1 MDFSVRSANSLRPL
15 RSNTPVIVGIP
26 VSLTGQFWVQGR
38 QTLAGIR
45 AWVEDVNRR
54 GGLTIGKASPR
65 PARLVYYDDASNRP
79 TVREVTKR
87 LIVEDRVDV
96 LIGPYSSTLTTA
108 AAEVAREH
116 GKLMWNQGGASPNV
130 YRRGNPW
137 IVGVLTPATDYL
149 AGLLESVRRSSPTAQ
164 TLALV
169 RAKTGAFPR
178 DICSGVLKRA
188 SGLGFRTVL
197 SNEFDAAARDF
208 GDVVAEVNRA
218 GPDVLIVAGRFQN
231 DLLLSEHLASSDA
244 RVGAVAVVAAGVQQF
259 HDRLGPRSE
268 RFIGPSQWE
277 PHAGGTVEH
286 GPTANEVI
294 ASLGRAGH
302 TAVDYPMAQA
312 YAVGVVAR
320 RCLEEAGTT
329 DSPALRRTASAMD
342 FSTFYGRF
350 KIDATGRPTDRQAL
364 LVQWQHGRKVIVW
377 PPESAQGEL
386 AYPWR

>member
-1 MDFSVRSANSLRPL
+1 MASALNNPVR
-15 RSNTPVIVGIP
+15 VGIP
-26 VSLTGQFWVQGR
+26 VSLTGQFRVQGR

-45 AWVEDVNRR
+45 AWTDDVNRS
-54 GGLTIGKASPR
+54 GGLTIGDVVHR
-65 PARLVYYDDASNRP
+65 PPRLVYYDDASNRAV
-79 TVREVTKR
+79 VRAVTKR

-96 LIGPYSSTLTTA
+96 LIGPYSSMLTTA

-169 RAKTGAFPR
+169 RAKTGAFPK

-188 SGLGFRTVL
+188 SGLGFQTVL
-197 SNEFDAAARDF
+197 SDQFDVAAQDF
-208 GDVVAEVNRA
+208 GDVVAEVNRT
-218 GPDVLIVAGRFQN
+218 GPDVVIVAGRFQN
-231 DLLLSEHLASSDA
+231 DLLLSEQLASSGS

-268 RFIGPSQWE
+268 KFIGPSQWE
-277 PHAGGTVEH
+277 PDAGYRVEH

-329 DSPALRRTASAMD
+329 DSLALRRAASAMN

-350 KIDATGRPTDRQAL
+350 KIDGTGCPTGRQTL

-377 PPESAQGEL
+377 PPESAQGGL
-386 AYPWR
+386 AYPWQ

>member
-1 MDFSVRSANSLRPL
+1 MASAFNI
-15 RSNTPVIVGIP
+15 PVKVGIP
-26 VSLTGQFWVQGR
+26 VSLTGQFRVQGR

-45 AWVEDVNRR
+45 AWAGDVNRS
-54 GGLTIGKASPR
+54 GGLTIGDASTR
-65 PARLVYYDDASNRP
+65 PARLVFYDDASNRA
-79 TVREVTKR
+79 TVRDVTKR

-108 AAEVAREH
+108 AAEVARDH
-116 GKLMWNQGGASPNV
+116 SKLMWNQGGASPNV

-178 DICSGVLKRA
+178 DICCGVLKRA
-188 SGLGFRTVL
+188 SELGFRTVL
-197 SNEFDAAARDF
+197 FNEFDAVAQDF

-218 GPDVLIVAGRFQN
+218 GPDVLVVAGRFQN
-231 DLLLSEHLASSDA
+231 DLLLSEQLASSDA

-277 PHAGGTVEH
+277 SDAGYTIEH
-286 GPTANEVI
+286 GPTTDEVI

-329 DSPALRRTASAMD
+329 DSLALRRTASGMD

-350 KIDATGRPTDRQAL
+350 KIDATGRPTARQAL

-386 AYPWR
+386 VYPWR